1 MSFQVERVV
10 EAFSA
15 EGTKIALH
23 VAVAFHVSVQES
35 LQGES
40 FAADPAPKLAGVL
53 VTSLWYEL
61 LWLRSGGVKGQRIF
75 YSMASIDEF

>member
-1 MSFQVERVV
+1 VSLQVECVV
-10 EAFSA
+10 KTFPTECA
-15 EGTKIALH
+15 EVSLH

-35 LQGES
+35 LEGES